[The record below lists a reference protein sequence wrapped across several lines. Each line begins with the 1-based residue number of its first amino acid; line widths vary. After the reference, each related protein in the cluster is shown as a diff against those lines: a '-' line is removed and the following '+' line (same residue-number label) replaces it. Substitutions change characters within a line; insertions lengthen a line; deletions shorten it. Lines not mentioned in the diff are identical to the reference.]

1 MFQNTFVFMQ
11 TNPSYYLNNS
21 YGEFFIQAFAELG
34 TDLDYLPNV
43 LIESDLEC
51 KNYCY
56 LILEGTVKQYFTDQ
70 DGKQYTVLL
79 LSRGD
84 IFGEIN
90 MLQNNIDLVLSES
103 LTACKVKRIQK
114 AEFDQALRA
123 HPDLMMAFIQMQTSK
138 SRMFLFQIQDLS
150 YLDVKNRLKNLLI
163 RLGILYGVSQDEQ
176 IKINLLISHEELA
189 KMIGSTRSTVTKMLS
204 ELSDSGFLEMKQKFI
219 YLNNRK

>member
-21 YGEFFIQAFAELG
+21 YGEFFIQAFLQQG

-43 LIESDLEC
+43 MIESDLEC

-56 LILEGTVKQYFTDQ
+56 LILEGKVKQFFIDQ

-90 MLQNNIDLVLSES
+90 MLQNNIDLVMSES
-103 LTACKVKRIQK
+103 LTQCKIKRIQK
-114 AEFDQALRA
+114 VEFDQALLA
-123 HPDLMMAFIQMQTSK
+123 QPDLMMAFIQMQTSK

-150 YLDVKNRLKNLLI
+150 YLDVKNRLKNLLT
-163 RLGILYGVSQDEQ
+163 RLSISYGVPKQKQ
-176 IKINLLISHEELA
+176 TKINLLISHEELA
-189 KMIGSTRSTVTKMLS
+189 KMVGSTRSTITKMLS
-204 ELSDSGFLEMKQKFI
+204 ELSDSGFLEIRRKFI
-219 YLNNRK
+219 YLNNRN